1 MPNTETHRIEFK
13 RELTPDIEK
22 NIVAFL
28 NASGGHIY
36 FGVCDDGSVVGVN
49 DTDLLQRQIKDRI
62 VDNIRPGALGL
73 FTISVEER
81 DGKQIVDLN
90 LAGGNAVPYY
100 IRKYGRSERGCY
112 LRVGSSAQPMTE
124 EYIDKLM
131 SSRHTTS
138 LIDVISRHQNLTF
151 NQLKIF
157 YEGKGI
163 ILNQQFAKTLD
174 LTVADGQYNQLAF
187 LFADTNS
194 VSIRVAKWWGTDK
207 LDLRENEE
215 YGECSLV
222 KAMQTVLDKF
232 DLENITQARKR
243 GMKTRE
249 EVRYADAICLR
260 ELIINAFAHND
271 YSKKEAPV
279 FEIYADRFEI
289 TSYGGLITGMTE
301 EEFFSGVSRPR
312 NPEIMRIFKDLEYVE
327 RLGSGIPSVVAK
339 YGRSI
344 FNFYPSYIRFVMP
357 FTKIIVL
364 GDSDVTNENTE
375 SKQRKTGMK
384 IKSKGLENRK
394 KTTSN
399 TQENSKITPKKGQ
412 ENNMKTTSNPQE
424 NSKITSKKWPENNMD
439 ATDNHIE
446 NSKITSKKWPE
457 NNMDATGNHI
467 ENSKITSKKWSEN
480 NMDATD
486 NHIENSKITSKKWP
500 ENNMEHTGNQQENSE
515 ITTNNGHE
523 NIKRTARKQQ
533 ETAEIILK
541 TIAKTPTINIP
552 TIAKVLSLPLRTVR
566 FQIANLKS
574 AGRLRRIGPDK
585 GGYWEVIK

>member
-1 MPNTETHRIEFK
+1 MPNTETHRQKFK
-13 RELTPDIEK
+13 RELTLDIEK
-22 NIVAFL
+22 DIVAFL

-36 FGVCDDGSVVGVN
+36 FGICDDGSVVGVN
-49 DTDLLQRQIKDRI
+49 NTDLLQCQIKDRI

-124 EYIDKLM
+124 DYIDKLM

-138 LIDVISRHQNLTF
+138 LIDVVSRHQNLTF

-163 ILNQQFAKTLD
+163 VLNQQFARTLD
-174 LTVADGQYNQLAF
+174 LTVPSGEYNLLGF
-187 LFADTNS
+187 LMADTNS
-194 VSIRVAKWWGTDK
+194 MSIRVAKWWGTDK

-215 YGECSLV
+215 YGECSLI

-232 DLENITQARKR
+232 NLENITQARKR

-249 EVRYADAICLR
+249 EVRYADAACLR

-289 TSYGGLITGMTE
+289 TSYGGLIIGMTE

-344 FNFYPSYIRFVMP
+344 FNFYPSFIRFVMP
-357 FTKIIVL
+357 FTKIITL
-364 GDSDVTNENTE
+364 TEQTE
-375 SKQRKTGMK
+375 SQ
-384 IKSKGLENRK
+384 
-394 KTTSN
+394 
-399 TQENSKITPKKGQ
+399 
-412 ENNMKTTSNPQE
+412 PQE
-424 NSKITSKKWPENNMD
+424 NSKKTAIESQDNNLKSNKKGHKKGKTTVSQPQENRTKTAIESQDNNLKSNKKGHKKGKTAVSQPQENHKKAAIESQDNNLKTNKKGHENGKKITGQPQ
-439 ATDNHIE
+439 E
-446 NSKITSKKWPE
+446 NSKKTVIESQDNNLETNKKGHENGKKITGQPQ
-457 NNMDATGNHI
+457 
-467 ENSKITSKKWSEN
+467 ENSKKTVIKS
-480 NMDATD
+480 
-486 NHIENSKITSKKWP
+486 
-500 ENNMEHTGNQQENSE
+500 QENDMK
-515 ITTNNGHE
+515 TDDKGHE
-523 NIKRTARKQQ
+523 NNKKTAR
-533 ETAEIILK
+533 AILK
-541 TIAKTPTINIP
+541 FLSINPKASVNVIVKEMS
-552 TIAKVLSLPLRTVR
+552 ISLEIVR
-566 FQIANLKS
+566 WQIEKLKS
-574 AGRLRRIGPDK
+574 AGHLRRIGPDK

>member
-1 MPNTETHRIEFK
+1 MPNTETHRQEFK
-13 RELTPDIEK
+13 RELTLDIEK
-22 NIVAFL
+22 DIVAFL

-73 FTISVEER
+73 FSISVEER

-131 SSRHTTS
+131 SSRHTAS
-138 LIDVISRHQNLTF
+138 LIDVVSRHQNLTF

-174 LTVADGQYNQLAF
+174 LTVPSGEYNQLAF
-187 LFADTNS
+187 LMADTNS
-194 VSIRVAKWWGTDK
+194 MSIRVAKWWGNDK

-232 DLENITQARKR
+232 NLENITQARKR

-249 EVRYADAICLR
+249 EVRYADAACLR

-289 TSYGGLITGMTE
+289 TSYGGLVTGMTE

-357 FTKIIVL
+357 FTKLITQ
-364 GDSDVTNENTE
+364 DKQTE
-375 SKQRKTGMK
+375 SQP
-384 IKSKGLENRK
+384 
-394 KTTSN
+394 
-399 TQENSKITPKKGQ
+399 QENSQKTVIESHENNKKTDEKGQEKGKKTVCQPQENSQITVIESQ
-412 ENNMKTTSNPQE
+412 ENNMKTDDKGHENRKKTVSQPQETSKKILIESQENNKNTGEKGQEKGKKTVSQPQE
-424 NSKITSKKWPENNMD
+424 NSQKTVIESQENNKK
-439 ATDNHIE
+439 TDE
-446 NSKITSKKWPE
+446 KGQEKGKKTVSQPQE
-457 NNMDATGNHI
+457 NNKKTVI
-467 ENSKITSKKWSEN
+467 ESQESNKK
-480 NMDATD
+480 
-486 NHIENSKITSKKWP
+486 
-500 ENNMEHTGNQQENSE
+500 
-515 ITTNNGHE
+515 
-523 NIKRTARKQQ
+523 TAR
-533 ETAEIILK
+533 AILK
-541 TIAKTPTINIP
+541 YLSKNPKVSVNTI
-552 TIAKVLSLPLRTVR
+552 VRELSISIEIVR
-566 FQIANLKS
+566 WQIEKLKS